1 MANGHFKI
9 LPRRIASNKTLHDKA
24 FNIHKNL
31 KYDEYQRGIVS
42 LAYKPFYKIF
52 WLKYWGGAVR
62 YGIMLNQELAEKLDK
77 PILKNRKYTHH
88 FGKPFLPICH

>member
-24 FNIHKNL
+24 FNIHKNI

-52 WLKYWGGAVR
+52 WLKY
-62 YGIMLNQELAEKLDK
+62 
-77 PILKNRKYTHH
+77 
-88 FGKPFLPICH
+88 

>member
-31 KYDEYQRGIVS
+31 RYDEYQRGIVS
-42 LAYKPFYKIF
+42 LAYKPFYK
-52 WLKYWGGAVR
+52 KYSGSNTEVVLLD
-62 YGIMLNQELAEKLDK
+62 MEL
-77 PILKNRKYTHH
+77 
-88 FGKPFLPICH
+88 C